1 MNIPPHQQRL
11 DFDQLPVTGWFPGHM
26 LKAGRQ
32 IKEKLKLVD
41 LVVELL
47 DARIPKVSRNPAF
60 NGLFGSKPRCLVFTK
75 ADSADDAETAR
86 WQDFY
91 AGKKQT
97 VFFVDSITGRNLES
111 LVPGWHTLV
120 EEHRAV
126 SGATT
131 RLHRPLRVMITGIP
145 NIGKS
150 TLINRLSISKRA
162 QTGPRPGVTR
172 SQQWIKLAGNVEL
185 LDTPGVLWPKI
196 STKRMELK
204 LTLCGS
210 IKDELIGEELVAEYL
225 LEWANENPGKLL
237 LDIYDSGELTESVE
251 EFLEA
256 VGRQR
261 GYLKSGGVVDMRKS
275 AIAVLKDFR
284 DGRLGAITLDRC

>member
-1 MNIPPHQQRL
+1 
-11 DFDQLPVTGWFPGHM
+11 M

-47 DARIPKVSRNPAF
+47 DARIPRVSRNPAF
-60 NGLFGSKPRCLVFTK
+60 DRLFGSKPRCLVFTK
-75 ADSADDAETAR
+75 SDLADESETAR
-86 WQDFY
+86 WQDYY
-91 AGKKQT
+91 AAKNQT
-97 VFFVDSITGRNLES
+97 VFFVDSVGGRNLEA
-111 LVPGWHTLV
+111 LVPGWHTCV
-120 EEHRAV
+120 EAHRAA
-126 SGATT
+126 SGATS

-185 LDTPGVLWPKI
+185 MDTPGVLWPKI

-210 IKDELIGEELVAEYL
+210 IKDELIGEELVTEYL
-225 LEWANENPGKLL
+225 LEWASENPGKVS
-237 LDIYDSGELTESVE
+237 LDIYQCNGTPESVE

-256 VGRQR
+256 VGHQR
-261 GYLKSGGVVDMRKS
+261 GYLKSGGVVDLRKS

-284 DGRLGAITLDRC
+284 DGRLGTITLDTC